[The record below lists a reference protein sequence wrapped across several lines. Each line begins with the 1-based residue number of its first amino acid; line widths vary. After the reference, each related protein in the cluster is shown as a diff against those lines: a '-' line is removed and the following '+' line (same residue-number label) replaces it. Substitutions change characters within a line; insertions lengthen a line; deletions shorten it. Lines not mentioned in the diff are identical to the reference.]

1 MDFPWPPPSPP
12 SGRNASLADE
22 LPDYSTSPTV
32 WLAAVARK
40 VYPASDCYHGWD
52 IQITTEAAAPAS
64 SSEDHHS
71 TPRCDVITIS
81 HSASRTVLILVAG
94 PDDDEVSL
102 ESPRSEAEEKA
113 DAAAIIWQRRRACL
127 QQQWERHNLG
137 DESDETK
144 APSIHGAVLVRGQL
158 IFGEYPGSASPSWV
172 NTTDNDAPL
181 EPWRLSENEG
191 RAWFA
196 DKLLEIRLSAG
207 EPRYEVAYW
216 VWTKLGLSYADWL
229 NLGKYDPLEFE

>member
-12 SGRNASLADE
+12 SGSNDSLADE
-22 LPDYSTSPTV
+22 LPDYSTSPTA

-40 VYPASDCYHGWD
+40 VYPASDCYHEWD

-64 SSEDHHS
+64 SSEDHRS

-113 DAAAIIWQRRRACL
+113 DAAVIIWQRRRACL

-144 APSIHGAVLVRGQL
+144 APSIHGAVLVRGQIIL
-158 IFGEYPGSASPSWV
+158 GSTRALPAHRGSTPRITMPRWSHGDCPRMKAGPGLPISCWRSGCLPGSPAMRWRTGSGRSWDCRMR
-172 NTTDNDAPL
+172 T
-181 EPWRLSENEG
+181 G
-191 RAWFA
+191 
-196 DKLLEIRLSAG
+196 
-207 EPRYEVAYW
+207 
-216 VWTKLGLSYADWL
+216 
-229 NLGKYDPLEFE
+229 